1 MYKLLALLGGVD
13 SSVDDDADAGVDGE
27 SSALPSASID
37 PSAAA
42 DQRKAKVQKTTNQRN
57 ITAGVVTQPHHSP
70 QRSPTRKPS
79 SPIEAGPRQSSLF
92 ASSDSESKGPPT
104 LKRVD
109 ADDDILASK
118 PRSVSKLPPIDS
130 KGPAAGQ
137 AQFDNV
143 RT

>member
-57 ITAGVVTQPHHSP
+57 ITAGVVTQA
-70 QRSPTRKPS
+70 PS
-79 SPIEAGPRQSSLF
+79 F
-92 ASSDSESKGPPT
+92 ASAVADSET
-104 LKRVD
+104 V
-109 ADDDILASK
+109 K
-118 PRSVSKLPPIDS
+118 PDRGRPETIVAVS
-130 KGPAAGQ
+130 
-137 AQFDNV
+137 
-143 RT
+143 